1 MTKRMLIDATHKEET
16 RVAVVDGTRLM
27 EFDYESQVRRQLKGT
42 IFLAKV
48 TRVEPSLQAA
58 FVNFGGNRHG
68 FLSFAEV
75 HPDYYRIPIADREAL
90 IAEQRADM
98 EAREAEEREAEEA
111 EERAAAGRG
120 EDTHESDEEAE
131 DSDDDED
138 VVEEIGGE
146 KPPAEELED
155 EEESEELI
163 IEIAVAE
170 ADDEETE
177 EAEYDPEAASHVDLE
192 EESDSIEDSSESES
206 ESSGIE
212 AGYPDELPHTD
223 SESGNEAGAQPGE
236 ETGSESEQGR
246 GGRNF
251 RGRGRGG
258 NYRGRGGRSGGN
270 YRGRGGRYSSASSQR
285 VEVLGGDGLD
295 GDRPV
300 RPTSRRHYKIQE
312 VIKRGQIMLI
322 QVSKEERGNKGAAVT
337 TYLSLPGRYC
347 VLMPNSPRGGG
358 VSRKIANFAERKR
371 MREILAELNVPEG
384 MSVIMRTAGM
394 SRTKV
399 EIKRDLDY
407 LLRLWDE
414 IRELT
419 LKSSAPALIHEEGN
433 LIRRAVRDLYSR
445 DIEEIQ
451 VSGEEGFKA
460 ARDFMK
466 VMMPSHA
473 KRVVQYKDSQMPLFQ
488 RYQVENQ
495 IREMGEPTVTLR
507 SGGYLVINPTE
518 ALVSVDVNSGRSTRE
533 RHIEETALKTNMEAA
548 EEVARQLRLRDLGGL
563 VVIDF
568 IDMEDRRNNAKVER
582 KLKESLSTDR
592 ARIQMGRISSFGL
605 MELSRQRLNPSL
617 TEAQFEK
624 CKHCQGIGHVRTV
637 DNAAILAL
645 RALEEEGSRAR
656 SAEVHLSVSNE
667 VAIYILNNKREML
680 ADIERRYEFRVLIR
694 VDEDLA
700 PVVYKVD
707 VHRTAADDGEE
718 SGEGDVRLASKP
730 DEHSGD
736 RSASGERENNRG
748 RGRGRSSRG
757 RGRDESRQ
765 GPRATP
771 PEADRPS
778 FDEDVP
784 AVEMQD
790 SDEAFAEEGDVNG
803 NTDAREPDGRERYNP
818 GSGDRNGDRG
828 SHRRG
833 RRGGRGRQGSS
844 QDGPPRERS
853 NPPQYGGRGRRPYN
867 NGPRDPGP
875 ASFAEGPQPDVSGSA
890 FIPHEAPVAPAP
902 TKAQA
907 EPTFYGRRRS
917 SGAAT
922 EKTSSETAPAAP
934 EPAQSG
940 PYEAANEPE
949 GQKKKGWWNRLVE

>member
-1 MTKRMLIDATHKEET
+1 
-16 RVAVVDGTRLM
+16 
-27 EFDYESQVRRQLKGT
+27 
-42 IFLAKV
+42 
-48 TRVEPSLQAA
+48 
-58 FVNFGGNRHG
+58 
-68 FLSFAEV
+68 
-75 HPDYYRIPIADREAL
+75 
-90 IAEQRADM
+90 
-98 EAREAEEREAEEA
+98 
-111 EERAAAGRG
+111 
-120 EDTHESDEEAE
+120 
-131 DSDDDED
+131 
-138 VVEEIGGE
+138 
-146 KPPAEELED
+146 
-155 EEESEELI
+155 
-163 IEIAVAE
+163 
-170 ADDEETE
+170 
-177 EAEYDPEAASHVDLE
+177 
-192 EESDSIEDSSESES
+192 
-206 ESSGIE
+206 
-212 AGYPDELPHTD
+212 
-223 SESGNEAGAQPGE
+223 
-236 ETGSESEQGR
+236 
-246 GGRNF
+246 
-251 RGRGRGG
+251 
-258 NYRGRGGRSGGN
+258 
-270 YRGRGGRYSSASSQR
+270 
-285 VEVLGGDGLD
+285 
-295 GDRPV
+295 
-300 RPTSRRHYKIQE
+300 
-312 VIKRGQIMLI
+312 
-322 QVSKEERGNKGAAVT
+322 
-337 TYLSLPGRYC
+337 
-347 VLMPNSPRGGG
+347 
-358 VSRKIANFAERKR
+358 
-371 MREILAELNVPEG
+371 

-445 DIEEIQ
+445 DIEEIH
-451 VSGEEGFKA
+451 VSGEDGFKA

-473 KRVVQYKDSQMPLFQ
+473 KRVIQYKDSQMPLFQ

-694 VDEDLA
+694 VDEELA

-707 VHRTAADDGEE
+707 VHRIAADDGDED
-718 SGEGDVRLASKP
+718 GDSDSRPASKP
-730 DEHSGD
+730 EEHSGD
-736 RSASGERENNRG
+736 RSAAGERENNRG

-757 RGRDESRQ
+757 RGRDRDENRQ
-765 GPRATP
+765 SGPHATP
-771 PEADRPS
+771 HEADRPN
-778 FDEDVP
+778 FDMEDEAAP
-784 AVEMQD
+784 AMEVQD
-790 SDEAFAEEGDVNG
+790 SDEAFVEEGDVNG
-803 NTDAREPDGRERYNP
+803 NTGAREPDGRERHSP
-818 GSGDRNGDRG
+818 GSGDRNGDR
-828 SHRRG
+828 SNHRRG
-833 RRGGRGRQGSS
+833 RRGGRGRGEGPS

-853 NPPQYGGRGRRPYN
+853 NPPQYGGRGRRPHN
-867 NGPRDPGP
+867 NAPRDTGP

-890 FIPHEAPVAPAP
+890 FVPHEAPVAPVP
-902 TKAQA
+902 KTQA

-917 SGAAT
+917 SAAT
-922 EKTSSETAPAAP
+922 EKTSSEPAP

-949 GQKKKGWWNRLVE
+949 GQKKKG

>member
-98 EAREAEEREAEEA
+98 EAREAEERAAEEA
-111 EERAAAGRG
+111 EERAAAGLG
-120 EDTHESDEEAE
+120 QEASEETEEDEE
-131 DSDDDED
+131 ED

-146 KPPAEELED
+146 KPPAEELEEDESD
-155 EEESEELI
+155 EEESEELV
-163 IEIAVAE
+163 IEIAASDTD
-170 ADDEETE
+170 DDEEESEDDSEDDDME
-177 EAEYDPEAASHVDLE
+177 ESIHVDIQ
-192 EESDSIEDSSESES
+192 EESGGVESFDES
-206 ESSGIE
+206 ESSE
-212 AGYPDELPHTD
+212 MESAYPDELPHTEGED
-223 SESGNEAGAQPGE
+223 SQQGEVQPEGE
-236 ETGSESEQGR
+236 QEQGNR
-246 GGRNF
+246 GPSRD
-251 RGRGRGG
+251 RGRGR
-258 NYRGRGGRSGGN
+258 YRGRSGRGGGGN
-270 YRGRGGRYSSASSQR
+270 NRGRGGRYSSASSHR
-285 VEVLGGDGLD
+285 VEVIGGDGID

-300 RPTSRRHYKIQE
+300 RPTSRKHYKIQE

-445 DIEEIQ
+445 DIEEIH

-473 KRVVQYKDSQMPLFQ
+473 KRVIQYKDDQMPLFQ

-495 IREMGEPTVTLR
+495 IREMGEPNVTLR

-518 ALVSVDVNSGRSTRE
+518 ALVSVDVNSGRATRE

-645 RALEEEGSRAR
+645 RALEEEGGRAR
-656 SAEVHLSVSNE
+656 AADVHLSVSNE
-667 VAIYILNNKREML
+667 VALYILNNKREML
-680 ADIERRYEFRVLIR
+680 ADIERRYGFRVLIR
-694 VDEDLA
+694 VDDELA

-707 VHRTAADDGEE
+707 VRRAIVDDGDEEE
-718 SGEGDVRLASKP
+718 SEGESKP
-730 DEHSGD
+730 VPRQED
-736 RSASGERENNRG
+736 RPNDRENNRSHGG
-748 RGRGRSSRG
+748 RGRPQRG
-757 RGRDESRQ
+757 RDRDESRNRP
-765 GPRATP
+765 PRAEELADQSPDAP
-771 PEADRPS
+771 PVSEVPQENDDP
-778 FDEDVP
+778 FVED
-784 AVEMQD
+784 
-790 SDEAFAEEGDVNG
+790 GDVNG
-803 NTDAREPDGRERYNP
+803 NTDSREPDGRKRYAQGTQ
-818 GSGDRNGDRG
+818 GSGDRNG
-828 SHRRG
+828 HRRG
-833 RRGGRGRQGSS
+833 RRGGRGGREGG
-844 QDGPPRERS
+844 QDGGPARERS
-853 NPPQYGGRGRRPYN
+853 GPPHGGRGRRPQ
-867 NGPRDPGP
+867 GEHKESSPVV
-875 ASFAEGPQPDVSGSA
+875 SFAEGPQPDVSVSA
-890 FIPHEAPVAPAP
+890 FVPYETPVAPAP
-902 TKAQA
+902 RATS
-907 EPTFYGRRRS
+907 EPVFYGRRS
-917 SGAAT
+917 SSP
-922 EKTSSETAPAAP
+922 KTQDSQPESSSAPDP
-934 EPAQSG
+934 SQSG
-940 PYEAANEPE
+940 SHEKSGEAE